1 MAAPKPDRFYDPDT
15 GSRLLTTK
23 EAAICLS
30 YHPYSVYRLVLQGAL
45 RPHRKAGKTLLF
57 LTEDLARYKAGHA
70 WATRKGAQAPLP
82 EPSPAP
88 PLHLTATVA
97 INVGFDLLRQH
108 VLTISDFTWDQVPL
122 IHAKTQEQ
130 YGQRPS
136 TIEVKGPDGG
146 TWRIDYEPPTW
157 LAQIKRKIQRIR
169 KKE

>member
-1 MAAPKPDRFYDPDT
+1 MATLTPDRFYDPDT

-23 EAAICLS
+23 EAAVCLS
-30 YHPYSVYRLVLQGAL
+30 YHPYSVYRLVLQGDL

-57 LTEDLARYKAGHA
+57 LTEDLERYKARHA
-70 WATRKGAQAPLP
+70 WASRKGAKASLP
-82 EPSPAP
+82 KPSSAP

-97 INVGFDLLRQH
+97 INVGFDLLRQQ
-108 VLTISDFTWDQVPL
+108 VVTISDFTWDQVPL
-122 IHAKTQEQ
+122 IHARTQEQ

-169 KKE
+169 KKG

>member
-1 MAAPKPDRFYDPDT
+1 MAAPTPDRFYDADT

-23 EAAICLS
+23 EAAVCLN

-57 LTEDLARYKAGHA
+57 LTEDLERYKTGHA
-70 WATRKGAQAPLP
+70 WAALKGGQASSST
-82 EPSPAP
+82 PSSTP
-88 PLHLTATVA
+88 PSHLTATVA
-97 INVGFDLLRQH
+97 INVGFDLLRPH
-108 VLTISDFTWDQVPL
+108 VLTITDFTWDQVPR

-146 TWRIDYEPPTW
+146 TWSINYEPPTW
-157 LAQIKRKIQRIR
+157 LAQIKQKIQRIR

>member
-1 MAAPKPDRFYDPDT
+1 MATPTPDRFYDPDT

-23 EAAICLS
+23 EAAVCLS

-45 RPHRKAGKTLLF
+45 HPHRKAGKTLLF
-57 LTEDLARYKAGHA
+57 LTEDLARYKASHA
-70 WATRKGAQAPLP
+70 WATRKGGQASLRGS
-82 EPSPAP
+82 SPAP
-88 PLHLTATVA
+88 PSHLTATVA
-97 INVGFDLLRQH
+97 INAGFDLLRQQI
-108 VLTISDFTWDQVPL
+108 VTISDFTWDQVPL
-122 IHAKTQEQ
+122 IHARTQEQ

-157 LAQIKRKIQRIR
+157 LAQIKQKIQRIR